1 MDSLEC
7 AIAVTPEPATCDG
20 TDGLAWSTA
29 DTAGVA
35 AIEMGAEMAGGAA
48 GVGCG
53 AGAAFLRE
61 RRPIAVTAYARL
73 GGPCGCRD
81 CAACRAVRM
90 SSRSQHNADR
100 GGWKA
105 ATSST
110 TVGRGLGSRVCP
122 GR

>member
-7 AIAVTPEPATCDG
+7 AIAVTPEPAT

-29 DTAGVA
+29 VTAGVA

-61 RRPIAVTAYARL
+61 RRPIAATAYARVWRSSL
-73 GGPCGCRD
+73 ALRWGG
-81 CAACRAVRM
+81 V
-90 SSRSQHNADR
+90 
-100 GGWKA
+100 
-105 ATSST
+105 
-110 TVGRGLGSRVCP
+110 
-122 GR
+122 